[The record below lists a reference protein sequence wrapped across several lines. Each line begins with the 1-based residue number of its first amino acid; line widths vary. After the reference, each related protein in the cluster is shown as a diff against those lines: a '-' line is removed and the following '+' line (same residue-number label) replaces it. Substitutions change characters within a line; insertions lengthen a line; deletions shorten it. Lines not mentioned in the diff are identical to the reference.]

1 MKILALPL
9 RSKCYEPSVMC
20 DVKTVMRIFDT
31 CHKWLKSLENL
42 LEGAKSLWSS
52 VGLLDKAKHNVKH
65 NVMTL
70 HCH

>member
-1 MKILALPL
+1 
-9 RSKCYEPSVMC
+9 MC
-20 DVKTVMRIFDT
+20 PNQ
-31 CHKWLKSLENL
+31 LKSLENL
-42 LEGAKSLWSS
+42 FNPKSVWCS